1 MSKKTDIFISY
12 RREGGVHTA
21 KEIALELRERG
32 YAVFFDGKSICSGRF
47 WDTIRESVE
56 SCTDFLVVLTP
67 GALDRCIFGTEQD
80 FVAREIALAMKL
92 GKNIVP
98 VMTDGFSFPNPMPEC
113 IRGLEEYNAGDS
125 VAADKPQ
132 AIEQMLDFKIKRG
145 FFKSIPQNAIGEN
158 IADTVRAPAEVT
170 ATTKD
175 TVVFVSKPKPSGV
188 NGLLW
193 LALAMVGVSAA
204 VGFGVWQRQ
213 SEEGVFVES
222 EEIKSEP
229 STSQKKPDPAAEFP
243 DPKHPEFHVFPS
255 REIADFAESRCFSAY
270 SKLQKMG
277 DEYLE
282 NEIKMLEIRKTYAG
296 VPGRENAWKTSD
308 AYSELSEA
316 NAGIRAQAERMR
328 NEIIDGYLAGK
339 PSAYT
344 TERGDTLNRIA
355 RKLECSEADLR
366 AANPDVDFLRLK
378 VGVELKVPKKKK

>member
-32 YAVFFDGKSICSGRF
+32 YTVFFDGKSISSGRF

-67 GALDRCIFGTEQD
+67 GALDRCAAGTERD

-125 VAADKPQ
+125 VSADKPQ

-145 FFKSIPQNAIGEN
+145 FFKSIPQNTIGEN
-158 IADTVRAPAEVT
+158 VADAASVPAEVT

-175 TVVFVSKPKPSGV
+175 TVVIVSKPKSSGG
-188 NGLLW
+188 NGFLW
-193 LALAMVGVSAA
+193 LALTAVGVAAA
-204 VGFGVWQRQ
+204 VGFGVLQMQR
-213 SEEGVFVES
+213 EKGAP
-222 EEIKSEP
+222 EEIVEVIVP
-229 STSQKKPDPAAEFP
+229 AAKPAPAAEFP
-243 DPKHPEFHVFPS
+243 EPERPEFHVFPS
-255 REIADFAESRCFSAY
+255 QEIADFAESKCFSAY
-270 SKLQKMG
+270 FKLQKMS
-277 DEYLE
+277 DEYFE
-282 NEIKMLEIRKTYAG
+282 NEIQMLDIRKSNAG
-296 VPGRENAWKTSD
+296 IPGRENNWKTSEK
-308 AYSELSEA
+308 YSELAEA
-316 NAGIRAQAERMR
+316 NIAIRVQAERMR
-328 NEIIDGYLAGK
+328 NEIIDAYIDGNGRA
-339 PSAYT
+339 STYT
-344 TERGDTLNRIA
+344 TERGDTLKRIA

-366 AANPDVDFLRLK
+366 AANPNVDFLRLK
-378 VGVELKVPKKKK
+378 IGIELKVPKKKK

>member
-12 RREGGVHTA
+12 RRGGGVHTA

-32 YAVFFDGKSICSGRF
+32 YTVFFDGKSISSGRF

-67 GALDRCIFGTEQD
+67 GALDRCAAGTERD

-125 VAADKPQ
+125 VSADKPQ

-145 FFKSIPQNAIGEN
+145 FFKSIPQNTIGEN
-158 IADTVRAPAEVT
+158 VADAASVPAEVT

-175 TVVFVSKPKPSGV
+175 TVVIVSKPKSSGG
-188 NGLLW
+188 NGFLW
-193 LALAMVGVSAA
+193 LALTAVGVAAA
-204 VGFGVWQRQ
+204 VGFGVLQMQR
-213 SEEGVFVES
+213 EKGAP
-222 EEIKSEP
+222 EEIVEVLV
-229 STSQKKPDPAAEFP
+229 PAAEFP
-243 DPKHPEFHVFPS
+243 DPERPEFHVFPS
-255 REIADFAESRCFSAY
+255 QEIADFAESKCFSAY
-270 SKLQKMG
+270 SKLRNMS
-277 DEYLE
+277 DEYFE
-282 NEIKMLEIRKTYAG
+282 NEIKMLDIRKAYAG
-296 VPGRENAWKTSD
+296 VPGRENDWKTSEK
-308 AYSELSEA
+308 YSELA
-316 NAGIRAQAERMR
+316 NANISIRLQAERMR
-328 NEIIDGYLAGK
+328 NEIIDAYIDGNGRA
-339 PSAYT
+339 STYT
-344 TERGDTLNRIA
+344 TERGDTLKRIA

-366 AANPDVDFLRLK
+366 AANPNVDFLRLK

>member
-12 RREGGVHTA
+12 RRGGGVHTA

-32 YAVFFDGKSICSGRF
+32 YTVFFDGKSISSGRF

-67 GALDRCIFGTEQD
+67 GALDRCAAGTERD

-125 VAADKPQ
+125 VSADKPQ

-145 FFKSIPQNAIGEN
+145 FFKSIPQNTIGEN
-158 IADTVRAPAEVT
+158 VADAASVPADVA

-175 TVVFVSKPKPSGV
+175 TVVIVSKPKSSGG
-188 NGLLW
+188 NGFLW
-193 LALAMVGVSAA
+193 LALTAVGVAAA
-204 VGFGVWQRQ
+204 VGFGVLQMQR
-213 SEEGVFVES
+213 EKGELAAP
-222 EEIKSEP
+222 EEIVEVLV
-229 STSQKKPDPAAEFP
+229 PAAEFP
-243 DPKHPEFHVFPS
+243 DPERPEFHVFPS
-255 REIADFAESRCFSAY
+255 QEIADFAESKCFSAY
-270 SKLQKMG
+270 SKLRNMS
-277 DEYLE
+277 DEYFE
-282 NEIKMLEIRKTYAG
+282 NEIKMLDIRKAYAG
-296 VPGRENAWKTSD
+296 VPGRENDWKTSEK
-308 AYSELSEA
+308 YSELA
-316 NAGIRAQAERMR
+316 NANISIRLQAERMR
-328 NEIIDGYLAGK
+328 NEIIDAYIDGNGRE
-339 PSAYT
+339 STYT
-344 TERGDTLNRIA
+344 TERGDTLKRIA

-366 AANPDVDFLRLK
+366 AANPNVDFLRLK